1 MRILETDINDI
12 QIENFNES
20 KLKLT
25 EEIINYI
32 QPIFSKEYKEKI
44 KEIKLFKKFL
54 ISKKDEIN
62 QEKIELESL
71 FKIFNKKNKER
82 ELLVKMGKLV
92 QTGLIQESMK
102 NELVTLLKSFENL
115 PEEKISSYLN
125 ETIVLLSQKFA
136 KS

>member
-12 QIENFNES
+12 PIENINKS

-25 EEIINYI
+25 EDIIDYI
-32 QPIFSKEYKEKI
+32 QPIFNSEYKKKV
-44 KEIKLFKKFL
+44 KELKLFKKFL
-54 ISKKDEIN
+54 TTKKEEIK
-62 QEKIELESL
+62 QEKNELEIL
-71 FKIFNKKNKER
+71 FKDFNKKSKER
-82 ELLVKMGKLV
+82 ELLLKMGKLV

>member
-12 QIENFNES
+12 QIENINES

>member
-12 QIENFNES
+12 QIENINES

-115 PEEKISSYLN
+115 PEEKITSYLN
-125 ETIVLLSQKFA
+125 ETIILLSQKFA